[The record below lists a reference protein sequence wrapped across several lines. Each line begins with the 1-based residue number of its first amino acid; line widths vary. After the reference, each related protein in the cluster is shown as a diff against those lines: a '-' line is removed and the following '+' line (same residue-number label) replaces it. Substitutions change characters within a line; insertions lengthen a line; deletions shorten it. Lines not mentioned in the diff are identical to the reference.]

1 MTAAEQK
8 LLERRAKKAEYMRN
22 WRSRNRDKISD
33 TNHKQWLKRKEML
46 RIAREMLAT
55 RNSNANN

>member
-1 MTAAEQK
+1 
-8 LLERRAKKAEYMRN
+8 MRN